1 MARLQID
8 AGRLRHRLQIER
20 PTMPAGGSVSGA
32 ARFTAG
38 DTVFALV
45 EPLGPLGAEETGF
58 ALDARRLAVTIRF
71 RPGVASGQRFRL
83 GDRLLVIETAF
94 DPDETG
100 RFIRC
105 LCREEGP

>member
-20 PTMPAGGSVSGA
+20 PAPTADGSVAGA
-32 ARFTAG
+32 LSFTAG
-38 DTVFALV
+38 ETVFALV
-45 EPLGPLGAEETGF
+45 DPLGPVGADETGF

-71 RPGVASGQRFRL
+71 RPGVASGQRFRF
-83 GDRLLVIETAF
+83 GERLLVIETAF